1 MLGQIYNQNA
11 RELGDLNLF
20 GVGETS
26 QEVTLELG
34 VNARLGA
41 EYQGL
46 KYFLTMLASLS
57 GFYGRELRPLQLRKF
72 KRV

>member
-11 RELGDLNLF
+11 RGLGDLNLF

-46 KYFLTMLASLS
+46 KGLKNIRILWEGAEALTV
-57 GFYGRELRPLQLRKF
+57 K
-72 KRV
+72 KI